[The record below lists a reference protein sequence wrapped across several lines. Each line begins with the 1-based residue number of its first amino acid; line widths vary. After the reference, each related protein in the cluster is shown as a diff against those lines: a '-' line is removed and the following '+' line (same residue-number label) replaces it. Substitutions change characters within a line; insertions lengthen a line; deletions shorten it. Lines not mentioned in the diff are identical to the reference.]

1 MWRYLVI
8 HIIVAILDLY
18 LYDWTLVGG
27 IDLGCDLLEVGLLL
41 LEETTVM
48 VTDDVLGLCT
58 LYVTAEVGQV
68 VEALI
73 ALRELGA
80 CIVGE

>member
-1 MWRYLVI
+1 MRCYLIV

-18 LYDWTLVGG
+18 LYDGALVGG
-27 IDLGCDLLEVGLLL
+27 IDLSCDLLEVGLFL
-41 LEETTVM
+41 LEEATIM
-48 VTDDVLGLCT
+48 VTDDVLGLCM
-58 LYVTAEVGQV
+58 LYVSTEVGQV